1 MNGPDY
7 LCFVKAFKQLAGQ
20 TALYG
25 LPSILGR
32 LLNFLL
38 VPLHT
43 AAMTQQ
49 QFGVVTDLYVWVAV
63 CIVLL
68 TYGMET
74 AFFYHGA
81 APERTDAVF
90 RTALSS
96 FDHQHLALLWS
107 FRMEHRLSGFGA
119 PI

>member
-96 FDHQHLALLWS
+96 LISQHPVLLWS

-119 PI
+119 AI